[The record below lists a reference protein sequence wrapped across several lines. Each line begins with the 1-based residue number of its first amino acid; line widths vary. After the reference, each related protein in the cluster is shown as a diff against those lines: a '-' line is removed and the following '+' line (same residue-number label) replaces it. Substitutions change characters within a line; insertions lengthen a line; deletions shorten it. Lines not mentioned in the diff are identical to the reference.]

1 MADVDREKKV
11 RGNWVKRREKFEEA
25 KYREIK
31 RHGL

>member
-11 RGNWVKRREKFEEA
+11 RGNWVKRREKCEA